1 MDLKAHRWRRCLL
14 GGVDDIYRLR
24 TFDLA
29 TPKLDELPI
38 SEIDRDMLRTFPTET
53 FFGDHVAELR
63 NVLMWYAWTNKGL
76 SYCQCFSFIA
86 FAVYRV
92 FHHNDRR
99 HAMIDTYYS
108 IHKLILLVK
117 PLLPKDSNDASPL
130 EYVDALT
137 ASVLL
142 DVVKHDHA
150 LYDALKTKD
159 VIKITI
165 LTGVSTL
172 FLNWF
177 SSSQGIDLLDFIVHA
192 DTTVMFDRVMKFLV
206 AFFIVNREYFLHFE
220 GEKLFELMTEK
231 QLYAPFYSMLWRA
244 KALSR

>member
-1 MDLKAHRWRRCLL
+1 MTDKRHIRVCR
-14 GGVDDIYRLR
+14 
-24 TFDLA
+24 
-29 TPKLDELPI
+29 
-38 SEIDRDMLRTFPTET
+38 
-53 FFGDHVAELR
+53 
-63 NVLMWYAWTNKGL
+63 
-76 SYCQCFSFIA
+76 FIA
-86 FAVYRV
+86 FVVYRV

-142 DVVKHDHA
+142 DVLKHDHA

-159 VIKITI
+159 VVKITI
-165 LTGVSTL
+165 LKGVSTL

-177 SSSQGIDLLDFIVHA
+177 SRSQGIDLLDFIVH
-192 DTTVMFDRVMKFLV
+192 TTKGCVPS
-206 AFFIVNREYFLHFE
+206 
-220 GEKLFELMTEK
+220 KLLLSST
-231 QLYAPFYSMLWRA
+231 A
-244 KALSR
+244 KNYYRHQTVPQGCESPKGWFSEDST